1 MSKVVLRTLIAL
13 VVLVDSGG
21 AAVLAARQDPPASKL
36 SGCVERDAASS
47 APVYKLVTARPDG
60 RPQVFVLRAPK
71 EIDLKGAV
79 GKRASVTGQV
89 GRERAAGRDI
99 DVIDVRSLD
108 VTGNCNEATARQ
120 ARAALVVLRGFR
132 ARFAGRS

>member
-1 MSKVVLRTLIAL
+1 MSKVILRTLIAL
-13 VVLVDSGG
+13 AIVVVIVSDRGG
-21 AAVLAARQDPPASKL
+21 LSVLAAGQDPPASKL

-47 APVYKLVTARPDG
+47 APVYKLVTARADG

-71 EIDLKGAV
+71 EIDLKAAV

-108 VTGNCNEATARQ
+108 VTGNCNELVTAR
-120 ARAALVVLRGFR
+120 
-132 ARFAGRS
+132 

>member
-1 MSKVVLRTLIAL
+1 MSKVILRTLVAFAIVA
-13 VVLVDSGG
+13 DSGG
-21 AAVLAARQDPPASKL
+21 ASILAAGQDPPAAKTT
-36 SGCVERDAASS
+36 GCVERDAASS
-47 APVYKLVTARPDG
+47 APVYKLVTTRPDG

-79 GKRASVTGQV
+79 GKRATVSGQI

-108 VTGNCNEATARQ
+108 ITGNCE
-120 ARAALVVLRGFR
+120 GDPK
-132 ARFAGRS
+132 